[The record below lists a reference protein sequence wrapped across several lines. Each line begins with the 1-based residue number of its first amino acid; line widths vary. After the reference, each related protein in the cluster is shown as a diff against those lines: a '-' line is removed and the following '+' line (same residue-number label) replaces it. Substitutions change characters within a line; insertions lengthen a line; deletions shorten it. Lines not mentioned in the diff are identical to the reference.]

1 MADRILIYG
10 GFLSDTLYEAPYLKG
25 EELSV
30 GGPSLE
36 GVPGVHWEHVEPRR
50 LIGIQLGGLSRD
62 SKGILGIR
70 LGTY

>member
-1 MADRILIYG
+1 MANRILIYG

-25 EELSV
+25 EELSL

-36 GVPGVHWEHVEPRR
+36 GLPGAHWEHVEPMR

-62 SKGILGIR
+62 FLRFLGRR
-70 LGTY
+70 LIS